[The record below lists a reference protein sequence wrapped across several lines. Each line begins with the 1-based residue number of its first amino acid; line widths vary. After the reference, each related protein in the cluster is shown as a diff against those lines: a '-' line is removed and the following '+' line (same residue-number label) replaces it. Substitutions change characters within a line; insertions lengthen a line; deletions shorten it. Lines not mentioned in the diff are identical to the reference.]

1 MTTWIANAERCQR
14 MDQRASQEFGIP
26 GDQLMERAGKLV
38 FEAMVEL
45 LPDGGSLTVL
55 CGKGNNGG
63 DGFVVARLAHERGYG
78 VECLVATQNPGD
90 LSPLCALQFEK
101 AVAAGITPH
110 FASETGWTRRLESI
124 PCRDL
129 VIDALLGTG
138 VTGPVHGPILE
149 AIEAVNRS
157 GTPVVSVDIPSG
169 VHTDTGEELGAS
181 IWALRTVTIGL
192 PKPCLFQGIG
202 IEHSGFWTVADIG
215 YPAEVLREPT
225 EAFLVNEQWV
235 GQFLPERFR
244 ASHKGSN
251 GHTLIV
257 AGSHWMPGSAV
268 LAAKAAVRAGAG
280 LVTVAS
286 VPSVCQAVMAQVP
299 EAILLPLPEVDGVI
313 APAAAEVIRNYPRRF
328 QSALFG
334 PGITHQAPVRE
345 FLQRVWENWEHPACI
360 DADALN
366 LVAEC
371 IPLPAGPTVIT
382 PHPGEMSRL
391 MQESIAQVQNDRF
404 DTITRASEQYQT
416 TVLLKGPYSLIR
428 SPREPIIVNSTGNPG
443 MASAGMGD
451 VLAGVIA
458 TLLAQELPPAHA
470 AAVGAYWHGAAGDW
484 AAENIGPV
492 GFLAHE
498 VADAL
503 PRARVTMMGTCGLD
517 SFSCLGGSEF

>member
-63 DGFVVARLAHERGYG
+63 DGFVVARLAHEQGYG
-78 VECLVATQNPGD
+78 VECLVAAQGPED
-90 LSPLCALQFEK
+90 LTPLCALQFER
-101 AVAAGITPH
+101 AVAAGVTPH
-110 FASETGWTRRLESI
+110 FASDATWTRRLESI

-138 VTGPVHGPILE
+138 VTGPVRGPILE

-225 EAFLVNEQWV
+225 EAFLVDEQWV

-313 APAAAEVIRNYPRRF
+313 APAAADVIRNYPRRF

-345 FLQRVWENWEHPACI
+345 FLQRVWENWEH
-360 DADALN
+360 
-366 LVAEC
+366 
-371 IPLPAGPTVIT
+371 
-382 PHPGEMSRL
+382 
-391 MQESIAQVQNDRF
+391 
-404 DTITRASEQYQT
+404 
-416 TVLLKGPYSLIR
+416 
-428 SPREPIIVNSTGNPG
+428 
-443 MASAGMGD
+443 
-451 VLAGVIA
+451 
-458 TLLAQELPPAHA
+458 
-470 AAVGAYWHGAAGDW
+470 
-484 AAENIGPV
+484 
-492 GFLAHE
+492 
-498 VADAL
+498 
-503 PRARVTMMGTCGLD
+503 
-517 SFSCLGGSEF
+517 